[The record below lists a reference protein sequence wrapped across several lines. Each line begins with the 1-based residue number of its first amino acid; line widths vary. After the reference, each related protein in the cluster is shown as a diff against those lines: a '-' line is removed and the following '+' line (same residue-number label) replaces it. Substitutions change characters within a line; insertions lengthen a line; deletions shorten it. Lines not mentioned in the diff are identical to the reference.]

1 MSRSESERL
10 SYRHSEYNE
19 LFIKMCQNTPY
30 QNWGNEWHALSPGAG
45 LSTHLTQGEED
56 VIRGTCMFVVNIFP
70 HPFWIGFKRLSEE
83 SLLSLDSICREG
95 FVNG

>member
-1 MSRSESERL
+1 METLPLE
-10 SYRHSEYNE
+10 
-19 LFIKMCQNTPY
+19 
-30 QNWGNEWHALSPGAG
+30 AD

-56 VIRGTCMFVVNIFP
+56 VIRGTCMFAVNIFP
-70 HPFWIGFKRLSEE
+70 NPLWIGFKRLFVE